1 MSTLMAVFNIITC
14 ILSLILTFKF
24 GYTENLK
31 LAIITFIV
39 SIIGITL
46 CILVWTTQSISSL
59 PPFMLLFFS
68 AITFIFYL
76 VTIPI
81 NIKDIVAATNSIITE
96 KEGKIRQKTDSL
108 VSYRDK
114 LQGDCRILVDLQRTI
129 IDEYDKAYFNNFDL
143 GILDNTKNEL
153 SRKIDT
159 TIHELSIDESKS

>member
-1 MSTLMAVFNIITC
+1 MSTLIAVFNIITC
-14 ILSLILTFKF
+14 ILSIILSFVAGNK
-24 GYTENLK
+24 ENLK
-31 LAIITFIV
+31 LAIIAFIS

-46 CILVWTTQSISSL
+46 YILVWTTSISSL
-59 PPFMLLFFS
+59 PPLMLFTFS
-68 AITFIFYL
+68 GITIIFYL
-76 VTIPI
+76 VTIPG
-81 NIKDIVAATNSIITE
+81 NIKEIVAATNSIITE

-114 LQGDCRILVDLQRTI
+114 LQGDCRILDDLQRTI

-159 TIHELSIDESKS
+159 TIHK

>member
-39 SIIGITL
+39 SIIGLIL
-46 CILVWTTQSISSL
+46 CILTWTTLSISAL
-59 PPFMLLFFS
+59 PPMMLFVFS
-68 AITFIFYL
+68 SITFIFYL
-76 VTIPI
+76 ITLPS
-81 NIKDIVAATNSIITE
+81 NLKDIMVATNSIITE

-129 IDEYDKAYFNNFDL
+129 IDEYDKAYFTNFDSA
-143 GILDNTKNEL
+143 ILDNTKNEL